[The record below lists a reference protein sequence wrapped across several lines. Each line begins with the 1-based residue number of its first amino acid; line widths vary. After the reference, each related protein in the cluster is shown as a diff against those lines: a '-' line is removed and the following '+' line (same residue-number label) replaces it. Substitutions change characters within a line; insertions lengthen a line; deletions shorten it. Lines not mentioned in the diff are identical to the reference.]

1 MAGCF
6 LLCYDGDVHMK
17 TFHVISLFPESLDSY
32 INASIIGRARK
43 NKLIAINS
51 VALRPFGMGKHK
63 VTDEPPYGGGPGMV
77 MKVDP
82 IYAAHKKIIGK
93 SKKGKTRTILF
104 STRGKVFTN
113 ADASRLSKY
122 DNLILICGRY
132 EGVDER
138 VAEHIADEEISIG
151 DFVLSGGEL
160 PALVVI
166 DAVARQVKGVLGK
179 TESLEEIKGSYP
191 VYTKP
196 AEFAITERGKRK
208 KVWKVP
214 TVLQSGNHK
223 LIEEWRAKNG

>member
-1 MAGCF
+1 
-6 LLCYDGDVHMK
+6 MK
-17 TFHVISLFPESLDSY
+17 TFHIISLFPESLGSY
-32 INASIIGRARK
+32 INVSIIGRAQK
-43 NKLIAINS
+43 NKLIAINPI
-51 VALRPFGMGKHK
+51 ALRLFGIGKHK
-63 VTDEPPYGGGPGMV
+63 VTDESPYGGGPGMV

-82 IYAAHKKIIGK
+82 IYEAHQKIIGK
-93 SKKGKTRTILF
+93 LKGKKARTILF

-113 ADASRLSKY
+113 IDAKRLSKY

-138 VAEHIADEEISIG
+138 VAEHIADEEISVG

-160 PALVVI
+160 PALIVI
-166 DAVARQVKGVLGK
+166 DAVARQIKGVLGK

-196 AEFAITERGKRK
+196 AEFVIAERGKKK

-214 TVLQSGNHK
+214 EVLQSGNHK
-223 LIEEWRAKNG
+223 LIDEWRMGTRGK